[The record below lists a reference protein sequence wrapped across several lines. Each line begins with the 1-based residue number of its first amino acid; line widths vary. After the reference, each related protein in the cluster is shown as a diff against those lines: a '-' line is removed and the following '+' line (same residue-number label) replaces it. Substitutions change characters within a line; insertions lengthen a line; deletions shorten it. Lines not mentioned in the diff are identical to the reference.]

1 MKSIGFAALLA
12 SVLIRACPAG
22 AEALSLSQCID
33 KALGKS
39 YQLQAGSEAV
49 RAAQAA
55 YGATR
60 SQYYPSLSADAA
72 HDQLFYRQ
80 YGFRQQQA
88 ELRLDWGTGDRLLGV
103 AEPQHQ
109 QVLAREADRR
119 QTELGVTRRVAR
131 LYVSILQKQ
140 VSRELLQRR
149 EDLLDGH
156 LQISRAMWQAGTR
169 TQFDVLQTRSAVSG
183 LREQV
188 LRSDIEADSLRQ
200 ELSRLID
207 LPDYH
212 ALEVRELQ
220 SQAASIDSISDLEQ
234 LGLANNPLLKSL
246 ELQWRAEQL
255 RLREVRAT
263 QLPHLQV
270 TGGFVVDRDPTAAGN
285 YWQLG
290 AGIQMPLLRWGLA
303 RFQADEI
310 RATARSLQ
318 LQESQ
323 ARLELQIELDQIRER
338 ITKLREIRR
347 LRAEQL
353 TNAQESFQI
362 AEANYRAG
370 LITNLEYLTAQNDLL
385 EVQLALQ
392 QTRLDTLLGLV
403 DLYTLANRAD
413 KISGI

>member
-1 MKSIGFAALLA
+1 MKSSRFAVLLA
-12 SVLIRACPAG
+12 SVLLRPCPAG

-33 KALGKS
+33 KALARS
-39 YQLQAGSEAV
+39 YQLQAGSEDV

-55 YGATR
+55 YGAAR
-60 SQYYPSLSADAA
+60 SQYFPSLSADAA

-80 YGFRQQQA
+80 YEFRQQQA

-103 AEPQHQ
+103 AEPQRQ

-119 QTELGVTRRVAR
+119 QMELDVTRRVAR

-149 EDLLDGH
+149 EELLDGH

-200 ELSRLID
+200 ELTRLID
-207 LPDYH
+207 LPDYR
-212 ALEVRELQ
+212 ALEVRELK
-220 SQAASIDSISDLEQ
+220 SQTASLDSISDLEQ
-234 LGLANNPLLKSL
+234 LGLTDNPLLKSL
-246 ELQWRAEQL
+246 DLQWRAEQL

-270 TGGFVVDRDPTAAGN
+270 TGGYVVDHDPTAAGS

-290 AGIQMPLLRWGLA
+290 AGIQMPLVRWGLP

-318 LQESQ
+318 LLEAQS
-323 ARLELQIELDQIRER
+323 RLELQIELDQIRER

-347 LRAEQL
+347 LRQEQL
-353 TNAQESFQI
+353 ANAQESFQI

-370 LITNLEYLTAQNDLL
+370 LITNLEYLAAQNDLL

-403 DLYTLANRAD
+403 DLYALANRAD